1 MLKAAI
7 EKIQSMTTPQVIQCN
22 DKRVI
27 ISNDGSYNEIV
38 MDLEEVQFINLT
50 SLDAVVQFVK
60 TEAVHMTDSILY
72 LTVPT
77 HERVHCFTSPDS
89 AKRNHRTFFYAA
101 DATDVPGWEANMK
114 MGFEEAQIALRTRF
128 QETSDSLYAQKLL
141 SDICT
146 GSQVTFN
153 DNGIATTVTT
163 TRGVA
168 LQSKEAIRPIVKLRP
183 YRTFQEIDQPVSEF
197 LIRLSDRAISFI
209 EADGGMWK
217 LTARKSIK
225 AYLEKH
231 LSDLIERERVV
242 VTL

>member
-7 EKIQSMTTPQVIQCN
+7 EKIQSMTLPNIITCN
-22 DKRVI
+22 NKQVI
-27 ISNDGSYNEIV
+27 ISHDGSYNEIQT
-38 MDLEEVQFINLT
+38 DLEEVTTIELN

-60 TEAVHMTDSILY
+60 TEAMKMTNSILY
-72 LTVPT
+72 LTVPN
-77 HERVHCFTSPDS
+77 HKQVCCFTSPNPD
-89 AKRNHRTFFYAA
+89 KRNKRTFFYTAY
-101 DATDVPGWEANMK
+101 ATDVPGWDATMK

-128 QETSDSLYAQKLL
+128 QETPDALYAQKLL

-163 TRGVA
+163 TKGVA
-168 LQSKEAIRPIVKLRP
+168 LQAKEAIRPIVRLRP

-197 LIRLSDRAISFI
+197 LIRLSDRYISFI

-217 LTARKSIK
+217 LDARQSIK
-225 AYLEKH
+225 TYLEEN
-231 LSDLIERERVV
+231 LSDLVQNQSVV
-242 VTL
+242 ITM

>member
-1 MLKAAI
+1 MLKEAI
-7 EKIQSMTTPQVIQCN
+7 EKIQSMATPQVLNCN
-22 DKRVI
+22 GKQVI
-27 ISNDGSYNEIV
+27 ISYDGSYNEIAT
-38 MDLEEVQFINLT
+38 DLEEVQSINLT
-50 SLDAVVQFVK
+50 SLDAVVQFVR

-72 LTVPT
+72 LTIPT

-89 AKRNHRTFFYAA
+89 EKCNHRTFFYAA
-101 DATDVPGWEANMK
+101 NATDVPGWEANMK

-128 QETSDSLYAQKLL
+128 QETPDSLYAQKLL

-163 TRGVA
+163 TKGVA
-168 LQSKEAIRPIVKLRP
+168 LQSKESIRPIVNLRP

-197 LIRLSDRAISFI
+197 LIRLSDRYISFI

-225 AYLEKH
+225 EYLKTH
-231 LSDLIERERVV
+231 LSDLIEQERVV

>member
-7 EKIQSMTTPQVIQCN
+7 EKIQSMTNPQVISCN
-22 DKRVI
+22 EKSVI
-27 ISNDGSYNEIV
+27 IRTDGSYNEIV
-38 MDLEEVQFINLT
+38 TDLEEVRPIDLT
-50 SLDAVVQFVK
+50 SLDAVVQFVR

-72 LTVPT
+72 LTIPT
-77 HERVHCFTSPDS
+77 HKRVNCFTSPNAD
-89 AKRNHRTFFYAA
+89 KRNHRTFFYEA

-128 QETSDSLYAQKLL
+128 QETPDALYAQKLL
-141 SDICT
+141 SDIST

-153 DNGIATTVTT
+153 DNGVATTVTT
-163 TRGVA
+163 TKGVS
-168 LQSKEAIRPIVKLRP
+168 LQAKEVIRPIVRLRP
-183 YRTFQEIDQPVSEF
+183 YRTFQEIEQPASEF

-225 AYLEKH
+225 AYLEEN
-231 LSDLIERERVV
+231 LSDLVEQNRVV
-242 VTL
+242 IAL